1 MAKSPISSS
10 PDFSSLIP
18 SLSRL
23 IDRVGEGELRVSLAV
38 TDAQEVL
45 ELRDRILDLEAENAR
60 LSESVRSLEYQ
71 YRCEV
76 VVNMELTDLLR
87 AHKIKFRSA
96 LKDRHKED

>member
-45 ELRDRILDLEAENAR
+45 ELRNRILDLEAENAR

-71 YRCEV
+71 YRCECLI
-76 VVNMELTDLLR
+76 NMELVDLCR
-87 AHKIKFRSA
+87 DNGIKIRRP
-96 LKDRHKED
+96 LVGRHKED